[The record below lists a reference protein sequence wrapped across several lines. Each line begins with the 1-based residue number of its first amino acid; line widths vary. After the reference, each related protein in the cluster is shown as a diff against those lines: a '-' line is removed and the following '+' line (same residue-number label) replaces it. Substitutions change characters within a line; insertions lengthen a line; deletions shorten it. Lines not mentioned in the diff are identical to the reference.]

1 MKRTVTI
8 LVLVTGALAVLAAPA
23 GADPMKGE
31 LLEITCTGGL
41 PGGTI
46 LSPDN
51 DALWTPG
58 LATASTGVYI
68 PYAFEF
74 SVTFISDEGDVVDL
88 GTEVFSKNAP
98 ANARSHLHGVCT
110 FSGEEAVED
119 DPDFGSGVIHF
130 TGAAWVFWTRG

>member
-1 MKRTVTI
+1 MKRTLTMLM
-8 LVLVTGALAVLAAPA
+8 LVAGMLAVLAAPA

-31 LLEITCTGGL
+31 VLEVTCTGGV

-46 LSPDN
+46 VAPAN

-74 SVTFISDEGDVVDL
+74 SATFIPDEGEPVDL
-88 GTEVFSKNAP
+88 GTDVFSKNAP
-98 ANARSHLHGVCT
+98 KNTKAHLHGVCT
-110 FSGEEAVED
+110 FTGEEAVD
-119 DPDFGSGVIHF
+119 DPDLGTGVIQF
-130 TGAAWVFWTRG
+130 TGIAWVFWTGK